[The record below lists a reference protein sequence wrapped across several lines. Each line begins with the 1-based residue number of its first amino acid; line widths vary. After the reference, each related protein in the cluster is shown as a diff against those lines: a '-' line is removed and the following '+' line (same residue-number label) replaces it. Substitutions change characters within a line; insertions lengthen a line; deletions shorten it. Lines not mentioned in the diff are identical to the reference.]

1 MSAKRPAKSPAESP
15 AETSAK
21 ARAVIATR
29 PGGPEVLRIVERA
42 RPVPGEG
49 ELLVRVHAAGMN
61 RMDVLQREGNY
72 PLPPDATDVLGVEL
86 AGVVGSLGPL
96 GSGASRFKRGDR
108 IMALVTSGAHADWAV
123 VPEATAL
130 PVPEGMSF
138 EQAAAFPE
146 TYFTV
151 WSNVFERATLKKG
164 ETLLV
169 HGGTSGIGTTA
180 LMLAKA
186 FGARVIV
193 TAGSPEKCAA
203 CLNLGADGAINYR
216 KQDFVAVSREMTEG
230 RGPDV
235 ILDMVGGDYIARNL
249 EAIAFDGRIAQIAFR
264 QGYKAEVDFRLLR
277 RKLVTLTGSSLRS
290 QPLEMKAR
298 LAAAVE
304 ENVLPIVSKGQA
316 KPLIDSTFLLEK
328 VVDAHARMDGGGH
341 VGKIVLVM

>member
-1 MSAKRPAKSPAESP
+1 MSAN
-15 AETSAK
+15 
-21 ARAVIATR
+21 RAVIASR
-29 PGGPEVLRIVERA
+29 PGGPDVLQIVERP

-49 ELLVRVHAAGMN
+49 EILVRVHAAGMN

-72 PLPPDATDVLGVEL
+72 RLPPDATDVLGVEL
-86 AGVVGSLGPL
+86 AGVVENFGPL

-108 IMALVTSGAHADWAV
+108 VMALVTSGAQADWAV

-151 WSNVFERATLKKG
+151 WSNVFERAALKKG

-169 HGGTSGIGTTA
+169 HGGSSGIGTTA

-193 TAGSPEKCAA
+193 TAGSPEKCVA
-203 CLNLGADGAINYR
+203 CLKLGADGAINYR
-216 KQDFVAVSREMTEG
+216 TQDFVAVSRALTEG

-249 EAIAFDGRIAQIAFR
+249 EAIAFDGRIAQIAF
-264 QGYKAEVDFRLLR
+264 QTGSKAEVDFRLLR

-290 QPLEMKAR
+290 QPLTMKAK
-298 LAAAVE
+298 LTAAVE
-304 ENVLPIVSKGQA
+304 EKVLPLLSTGQA
-316 KPLIDSTFLLEK
+316 RPLIDSTFPIEK
-328 VVDAHARMDGGGH
+328 VADAHARMDGGEH
-341 VGKIVLVM
+341 IGKIVLVVETQA